1 MRAAQLLGKEVLDRA
16 GRSLG
21 EVHDIRMVRQGP
33 PIGGFAASF
42 QVHSLVVG
50 AVALGSRLGLGR
62 ADVRGPWPL
71 KALMAWLHDD
81 LVSVHWSE
89 VWAIEEHVIRVRSVV
104 PKGAHH
110 AGPEHGDPRGE
121 VIDAALQLLDRQIV
135 DVNGE
140 LAGKVDDL
148 ELTFSDE
155 PGTPPYASA
164 ILTGPGALSH
174 RIGGRIGVW
183 IDQAHRRLSEDPRP
197 PSISFGVVK
206 RIDNHLELSVPR
218 EDLGTMRFDDWTR
231 EKVIE
236 RIPGN

>member
-121 VIDAALQLLDRQIV
+121 VIDAALLDRQIV